1 MSYQIEDVFSPRS
14 FPENTYIARKLED
27 EETLDERLK
36 RALSMKGNLIF
47 VSGAS
52 KSGKTVLCHKVI
64 DKDAYIALSGNQI
77 SSKADFWNHIAEQLP
92 LYDSVVTT
100 TKQQHSDAKQKQA
113 QLGINFGIGNVG
125 FSVRNNQGAGF
136 DQQLAMT
143 AGRTER
149 QIIKY
154 LIDNNKVLV
163 IDDFHYIEQQMQ
175 LYIARTL
182 KTELFNGLKA
192 VIISLPHRSDEAI
205 ICNPDL
211 IGRTTSIEI
220 APWTVEELKEIAEK
234 GFSLLALKIGE
245 AEKALLAQE
254 SITSPQLMQE
264 NCFQL
269 AFLAQRKKQPINL
282 ILVQDAFKQTAKNY
296 AHYEQLVAAMA
307 QGPMQGM
314 GRRKLYAL
322 ADGSADIYQLMLLA
336 LKADP
341 PVTALSLPA
350 LKKRISALLHNGE
363 VLSSSLLSATIN
375 KIIKLV
381 AASLPELDALE
392 YKNQCLYILDPFLLF
407 YLRWK

>member
-77 SSKADFWNHIAEQLP
+77 SSKADFWNHIAEQL
-92 LYDSVVTT
+92 
-100 TKQQHSDAKQKQA
+100 
-113 QLGINFGIGNVG
+113 
-125 FSVRNNQGAGF
+125 
-136 DQQLAMT
+136 AMT

-163 IDDFHYIEQQMQ
+163 IDDFHYIEQQLQ

-307 QGPMQGM
+307 QGPMQGV
-314 GRRKLYAL
+314 GRRKLYEL

-341 PVTALSLPA
+341 PVTALGLPA
-350 LKKRISALLHNGE
+350 LKKRISVLLHNGE